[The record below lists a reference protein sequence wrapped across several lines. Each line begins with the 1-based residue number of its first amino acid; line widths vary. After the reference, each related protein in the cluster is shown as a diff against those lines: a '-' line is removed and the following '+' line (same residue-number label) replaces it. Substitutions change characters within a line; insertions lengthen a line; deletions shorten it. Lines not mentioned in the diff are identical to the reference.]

1 MPLLTVPQ
9 VYALA
14 RGTGLSHEQAITA
27 TAIQWAENDTHDTGA
42 MGDLSLQDAK
52 WGPSVGLWQIR
63 SLKAQQGTGGTRD
76 ASRLTDPAF
85 NARSMFAESNG
96 GRNWSPW
103 STYKDDAYVDHV
115 AAVRKAVGDGTAGP
129 AGSVQD
135 VSDTGAD
142 GVTVATGKS
151 PFDIDLHL
159 GPLSGPLEG
168 LIGAAGPLA
177 LAGLLLLGGVG
188 LVVVGMYQAAKS

>member
-1 MPLLTVPQ
+1 MAELTVPQ

-14 RGTGLSHEQAITA
+14 RGAGLDHERAVIA
-27 TAIQWAENDTHDTGA
+27 TAISWAENDTHDPGR
-42 MGDLSLQDAK
+42 MGDLALQDAT

-76 ASRLTDPAF
+76 ASRLTDPQF

-96 GRNWSPW
+96 GRNWRPW
-103 STYKDDAYVDHV
+103 STYTDGKYLRHID
-115 AAVRKAVGDGTAGP
+115 AVRRAVGDGSGVP
-129 AGSVQD
+129 ASGSDD
-135 VSDTGAD
+135 VTNASTG
-142 GVTVATGKS
+142 GVSVSTGRS
-151 PFDIDLHL
+151 PFDIDLNL
-159 GPLSGPLEG
+159 GPLSGPVEG

-177 LAGLLLLGGVG
+177 LGALLLLGGVG